1 MALISSDLLIPF
13 REKFIFTL
21 FSLVKCVSHIGS
33 DSFCY
38 FYFFQ
43 TTFFLIQHI
52 PILSDPPS
60 FFARHPISILF
71 GLSLS
76 VTLSFS
82 LSHFTYGFFFYL
94 NFFFFPFRVARFL
107 FHSLFCVG
115 LELPS
120 IHDWMWR
127 SGVSGALKGPSFQN
141 HRSQRTHQT
150 AYAKRKS
157 RRRSVGNLIGE
168 FSVDSH
174 LLPLYL
180 FRSRYQNCIS
190 LIRSAKKK
198 IQSSKT
204 KENHDF
210 QSFQAKRHDLLPF
223 VWKSFYLFYCSRG

>member
-1 MALISSDLLIPF
+1 MFLTLVLILFVI
-13 REKFIFTL
+13 FIFSKQP
-21 FSLVKCVSHIGS
+21 FSLSNTFL
-33 DSFCY
+33 SFPTLHR
-38 FYFFQ
+38 FLPVIQ
-43 TTFFLIQHI
+43 SRFFLVS
-52 PILSDPPS
+52 LT
-60 FFARHPISILF
+60 
-71 GLSLS
+71 LS

-94 NFFFFPFRVARFL
+94 NFFFPFRVARFL

-180 FRSRYQNCIS
+180 FRSRHQNCIS

-198 IQSSKT
+198 KFNHRKQKRITISKVSKRKDTTSSPSFG
-204 KENHDF
+204 NHFIYFIVLED
-210 QSFQAKRHDLLPF
+210 REG
-223 VWKSFYLFYCSRG
+223 V